1 MIRALFILT
10 SCLVVV
16 GCKSTKK
23 DKEDKSAEVTPVQV
37 YSGKIALVKA
47 NLKYV
52 IVDGE
57 LGAVPPSG
65 TSLNVY
71 RGENKIGVIKVSPQ
85 IRANNYAADIVSGSP
100 QLGDS
105 VRSN

>member
-10 SCLVVV
+10 LCLGVV

-23 DKEDKSAEVTPVQV
+23 DGEGKSGEVTPVQV

-47 NLKYV
+47 ALKYV
-52 IVDGE
+52 AVDGE
-57 LGAVPPSG
+57 LGAVPPAD
-65 TSLNVY
+65 TVLNVY
-71 RGENKIGVIKVSPQ
+71 RGENKVGEIKVSPQ

-100 QLGDS
+100 KEGDE